1 MASAKTRERILD
13 AAERLFAERGFHAV
27 SLRQIAAEAGIGV
40 SHLQY
45 HFDSKEALYYS
56 VFERRNLSIN
66 HVRLKTLDQIVH
78 KAPGAE
84 PATIEDIVKAFVEPV
99 VMDSRN
105 RKSGGDYYAQLV
117 GQIFNEPA
125 EHARRISRDF
135 SDPIARLT
143 IRALLDVLPGLRN
156 DSLPFAYLFAVAAM
170 ISSIANTG
178 RVEGLSGGEC
188 DSKDVDRIMSL
199 LIPFISGG
207 LRAVEAAEI
216 GHREATNP
224 KDAEET

>member
-1 MASAKTRERILD
+1 MLLYFGNLTPY
-13 AAERLFAERGFHAV
+13 
-27 SLRQIAAEAGIGV
+27 GV
-40 SHLQY
+40 
-45 HFDSKEALYYS
+45 DS
-56 VFERRNLSIN
+56 FQHI
-66 HVRLKTLDQIVH
+66 
-78 KAPGAE
+78 
-84 PATIEDIVKAFVEPV
+84 VEPV
-99 VMDSRN
+99 RSIEFNIFFHVFHHPLKNMQGNHQPSIGGRGVNNFPWFSFNPRCFNFFNQVNSYPITTQKKPAVMDSRN

-125 EHARRISRDF
+125 KHARRISRDF

-216 GHREATNP
+216 GRREATNP